1 MIKKNAGGYS
11 MKTND
16 DLLNYLFR
24 IRLPKYRGEREFCEF
39 VSKELEE
46 YIKCIKELSIN
57 GQRTLSENF
66 YIKLYKLI
74 PLIED
79 TASAVNT
86 SLAEYDKANYAAAY
100 SIIYNIMD
108 NIYESIEFVN
118 IKHHYKHNSFYRV
131 REVEYE
137 RSDFSRFDIFH
148 TPFNKRAYV
157 STSRF
162 SLPGMPSLYLSSA
175 PELCWFE
182 SNLPNKFYIAEFEF
196 ANYYY
201 MHNFKLLDFT
211 HRPLH
216 LCIDTNLATLNQNKD
231 EQEIREKILIE
242 FLTMYPLRL
251 ASSIAVETKGT
262 PFIHEYVVP
271 QMVLA
276 WVNKTNLF
284 QGIKFTSATYTKEA
298 HDYNAYNIVLPI
310 KVLNKDGVCETTAN
324 YFKISKPEYYNIY
337 KFFNDFE
344 ILIATENILE
354 YFSSEHLKGNY
365 ALYEIE
371 NLLITLYDSLKEI
384 IKNKTTHNK
393 ALYRVVDSVYS
404 NLSNISHTLE
414 QFNKYLYDKS
424 FDSYSEENAIIYH
437 QKLRD
442 FLLKEL
448 SNINRFSFL
457 RMNKFEDFQ
466 LLYPKND

>member
-1 MIKKNAGGYS
+1 

-57 GQRTLSENF
+57 GQRTLSEDF
-66 YIKLYKLI
+66 YIKLSKLI

-86 SLAEYDKANYAAAY
+86 SLAEYDKTNYATSY
-100 SIIYNIMD
+100 SIIFNIMD
-108 NIYESIEFVN
+108 RIYKSIEFVN
-118 IKHHYKHNSFYRV
+118 IKHHYSHNSFFRV

-148 TPFNKRAYV
+148 TPFDKRAYV
-157 STSRF
+157 PTSRF

-182 SNLPNKFYIAEFEF
+182 SNLPNNFYIAEFEF
-196 ANYYY
+196 ANHYTR
-201 MHNFKLLDFT
+201 HNFKLLDFT

-216 LCIDTNLATLNQNKD
+216 LSIDTNLAILNQKK
-231 EQEIREKILIE
+231 EELSIREKILIE

-271 QMVLA
+271 QMILA

-284 QGIKFTSATYTKEA
+284 HGIKFTSATYTKEA

-310 KVLNKDGVCETTAN
+310 KELGLDGRCNTTAK
-324 YFKISKPEYYNIY
+324 YFKISKPEYYNINQ
-337 KFFNDFE
+337 FFNKSK
-344 ILIATENILE
+344 ILEASEKILE

-365 ALYEIE
+365 SLHEIE
-371 NLLITLYDSLKEI
+371 NLLFTLYDSLKDI
-384 IKNKTTHNK
+384 IKNSNAKNK

-404 NLSNISHTLE
+404 NLSNITHTQEL
-414 QFNKYLYDKS
+414 FNKYLYDKS
-424 FDSYSEENAIIYH
+424 SDSYSEENAIIYY

-466 LLYPKND
+466 LLYPYND